1 MNMEVS
7 TYDLRN
13 IVIKLEKSGN
23 EEDRRNALTL
33 RMLYGLGCSESDV
46 TIVEPQEGKP

>member
-1 MNMEVS
+1 MEVS

-23 EEDRRNALTL
+23 EEDGRNALAL
-33 RMLYGLGCSESDV
+33 RMLYGLGCFEPAV
-46 TIVEPQEGKP
+46 LAEPQEGKEGG